1 LGEKNILRNL
11 GRNSAVSWWKTRKDR
26 RQNGAKC
33 FVVVLDVVGEEGDKD
48 FDSRIGM
55 PICCLNLSEVF
66 ADVDGIGQCGKDNT
80 SLQT

>member
-1 LGEKNILRNL
+1 LGEKKILRNL

-48 FDSRIGM
+48 FDFGIGM
-55 PICCLNLSEVF
+55 LVCYPSV
-66 ADVDGIGQCGKDNT
+66 
-80 SLQT
+80 

>member
-1 LGEKNILRNL
+1 LGNL
-11 GRNSAVSWWKTRKDR
+11 GRNSAVSWWETRKDR

-48 FDSRIGM
+48 FDSGIGM
-55 PICCLNLSEVF
+55 PVCCLSLSEAL
-66 ADVDGIGQCGKDNT
+66 ADIDGIGQCGKDNT

>member
-11 GRNSAVSWWKTRKDR
+11 GRNSAVSWWKTGKDR

-33 FVVVLDVVGEEGDKD
+33 FVVVLHVVGEEGDKD

-55 PICCLNLSEVF
+55 PVCCLNLLGVF
-66 ADVDGIGQCGKDNT
+66 ADLDGIGQCGKDNT